1 MAKLRVYQLAEELG
15 LKSKE
20 LTAIL
25 SDLGVEVKSHMS
37 GIEKPTA
44 DLVKELVLEK
54 KEEVPKKKEVKKKE
68 EVPKKEEV
76 IEVAPPPVEEK
87 KEEKKKREEIKITNP
102 ILVGDLAR
110 KCKVSGVQLIKRL
123 IEQGLMVTINQA
135 ISAEVAAKL
144 AADYGF
150 QAEVEVPKEEVFPE
164 EEVVVEPSQLV
175 PRPPVITVMG
185 HVDHGKT
192 RLLDTI
198 RKTNVM
204 EKEVGGIT
212 QHIGA
217 YQIEYNGKKITFIDT
232 PGHEAFTAMRAR
244 GAKVT
249 DIVILV
255 VAVNDGVMPQTIE
268 AINHAQAAKVPIMVA
283 INKIDKPEANIEQV
297 KKQLAE
303 HKLVPEEWGGETVF
317 LPISAKFGQGI
328 EDLLGML
335 LLSSEML
342 ELKANPNR
350 PAKGVVIEAELDKG
364 KGPVATV
371 LIQEGTLRIGEAII
385 AGESCGKVRAI
396 INDKGERIKSA
407 EPSLPVEVF
416 GLDTVPQAGN
426 ILRGIIDE
434 KTGRKIVNELRLKS
448 QIQKITPRQGI
459 TLDDLS
465 KQIKAGKES
474 ELNLIVKADVQGSE
488 EAIVQSLGRLKQEN
502 VRVNIIHS
510 GVGSITETDIM
521 LALASKAIIIGFN
534 SVLMPSAK
542 KLTQEESVD
551 VRTYNVIYNLIED
564 IKAAMLGMLEPK
576 FKEVIVGRAEVKA
589 TFKVPKMGVI
599 AGCQVSEGTISR
611 GLSFRAIRDNIVIHQ
626 GEVDSLKR
634 FKEDVKEVTAG
645 LECGIG
651 SLSFDGFQEGD
662 IIEAFSLQ
670 EVKRE

>member
-37 GIEKPTA
+37 GIEQSTA
-44 DLVKELVLEK
+44 DLVKELILE
-54 KEEVPKKKEVKKKE
+54 KKEVKKKE

-76 IEVAPPPVEEK
+76 IEAAPPPVEEK
-87 KEEKKKREEIKITNP
+87 KEEEEKREEIKITDP

-110 KCKVSGVQLIKRL
+110 KCKVSGVHLIKKL

-150 QAEVEVPKEEVFPE
+150 QVEIEVSEEEVFPE
-164 EEVVVEPSQLV
+164 EEEEVEPSQLV

-217 YQIEYNGKKITFIDT
+217 YQIEYSGKKITFIDT

-255 VAVNDGVMPQTIE
+255 VASDDGVMPQTIE
-268 AINHAQAAKVPIMVA
+268 AINHARAAKAPIIVA
-283 INKIDKPEANIEQV
+283 INKIDKPESNIEQV

-303 HKLVPEEWGGETVF
+303 HKLLPEEWGGETVF

-350 PAKGVVIEAELDKG
+350 LAKGVVIEAELDKG

-396 INDKGERIKSA
+396 INDKGERIKLA
-407 EPSLPVEVF
+407 EPSLPVEIF
-416 GLDTVPQAGN
+416 GLDTIPQAGD
-426 ILRGIIDE
+426 ILREVKDE

-521 LALASKAIIIGFN
+521 LALASKTIIIGFN
-534 SVLMPSAK
+534 CVPTPSAK

-551 VRTYNVIYNLIED
+551 VRTYNVIYNLTED

-576 FKEVIVGRAEVKA
+576 YKEVIIGRAEVKA

-626 GEVDSLKR
+626 GEIDSLKR

-651 SLSFDGFQEGD
+651 SLSFDSFKEGD
-662 IIEAFSLQ
+662 IIEGFNLQ